1 MYIMDEYPVTQRKI
15 LKFKTTK
22 IRVFITIK
30 KILNM
35 FLRTLIF
42 LLDDESVVEMVIEE
56 SKNSCMT

>member
-1 MYIMDEYPVTQRKI
+1 MDEYPVTQRKI
-15 LKFKTTK
+15 LKFKTTQ